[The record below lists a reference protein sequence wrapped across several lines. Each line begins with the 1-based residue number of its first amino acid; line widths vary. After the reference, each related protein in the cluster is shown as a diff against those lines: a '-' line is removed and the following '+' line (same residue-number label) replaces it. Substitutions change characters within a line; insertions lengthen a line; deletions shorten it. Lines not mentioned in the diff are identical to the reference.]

1 MASHE
6 HSTSKPADLDGL
18 QGWLA
23 ALPALVLAL
32 PGHASLLRD
41 VPTTSSAATGI
52 LALSCLPALAV
63 LALRRRPVHL
73 RGLVPW
79 LGLLLIAAFGARTA
93 GDPFAAR
100 RALLGLTGGI
110 ALVLAGASLGTGGR
124 LNLLR
129 GLCVASAILLVDL
142 LVDQLG
148 DGAHLPLGNSG
159 DLSEA
164 VLPGAVLALA
174 GSCSAPRPWRGLT
187 LLMGVG
193 TLLLMGI
200 TPVMAGLVSLLGT
213 GLICF
218 SVSRGSSGSA
228 GKWAR
233 DLLFVGIGGW
243 LVLALSSMTPE
254 TESVPESEPVAT
266 VAAPPTTTGGVK
278 VRALIWASLPAVIAD
293 APWLGHGPGQ
303 FARVYPFYRDP
314 NELALSSH
322 GHSEPTPIE
331 VEHAHNDWLQPFV
344 EWGLLAGLAWVALL
358 LLAARRALSLLSE
371 PDAGTRA
378 LAAATLAAL
387 INALFN
393 STLLY
398 GVASPAWGWPLLGV
412 CLGCT
417 PADSSGRLARR
428 AGSLAPGLLLLI
440 LLANARSAFAF
451 HQHGVHLA
459 RVVTAPVVT
468 KDGVAQ
474 QTPEAI
480 RPHLTRSLQAVP
492 DSVVALE
499 KYHQLQLATGASPG
513 DRRITLARILSARPN
528 SLGALMDRGVL
539 AAQEGD
545 VAEARAVFARA
556 TELDPGNAM
565 LRRNRLMLAV
575 DVGGVEEVRELRDEL
590 LANEQ
595 VQRDWLEQV
604 AAQALMNG
612 RVAVGRVLMGVGPE
626 EWQYGE
632 ELLAQGQLAGRAGT
646 LLGEGFVT
654 AGNALFARDHATN
667 GDFKSARRLYRQAL
681 RSSEKHPDL
690 PGGGRRLRLELAGVL
705 CKLGQEAE
713 AKSLI
718 EGRGALGIHDLREL
732 PEWAGQALLDAG
744 LLGT

>member
-1 MASHE
+1 
-6 HSTSKPADLDGL
+6 
-18 QGWLA
+18 
-23 ALPALVLAL
+23 
-32 PGHASLLRD
+32 
-41 VPTTSSAATGI
+41 
-52 LALSCLPALAV
+52 
-63 LALRRRPVHL
+63 
-73 RGLVPW
+73 
-79 LGLLLIAAFGARTA
+79 
-93 GDPFAAR
+93 
-100 RALLGLTGGI
+100 
-110 ALVLAGASLGTGGR
+110 
-124 LNLLR
+124 
-129 GLCVASAILLVDL
+129 
-142 LVDQLG
+142 
-148 DGAHLPLGNSG
+148 
-159 DLSEA
+159 
-164 VLPGAVLALA
+164 
-174 GSCSAPRPWRGLT
+174 
-187 LLMGVG
+187 
-193 TLLLMGI
+193 
-200 TPVMAGLVSLLGT
+200 
-213 GLICF
+213 
-218 SVSRGSSGSA
+218 
-228 GKWAR
+228 
-233 DLLFVGIGGW
+233 
-243 LVLALSSMTPE
+243 
-254 TESVPESEPVAT
+254 
-266 VAAPPTTTGGVK
+266 
-278 VRALIWASLPAVIAD
+278 
-293 APWLGHGPGQ
+293 
-303 FARVYPFYRDP
+303 
-314 NELALSSH
+314 
-322 GHSEPTPIE
+322 
-331 VEHAHNDWLQPFV
+331 
-344 EWGLLAGLAWVALL
+344 
-358 LLAARRALSLLSE
+358 
-371 PDAGTRA
+371 
-378 LAAATLAAL
+378 
-387 INALFN
+387 
-393 STLLY
+393 
-398 GVASPAWGWPLLGV
+398 
-412 CLGCT
+412 
-417 PADSSGRLARR
+417 
-428 AGSLAPGLLLLI
+428 LI

-632 ELLAQGQLAGRAGT
+632 ELLAQGQLAGRPGT

-667 GDFKSARRLYRQAL
+667 GDFESARRLYRQAL

-732 PEWAGQALLDAG
+732 PAGPTSAQHPVSRSDPAVRSTRPNPRSLAG
-744 LLGT
+744 TRTPPCVRPTPG